1 PYVKAN
7 ILSKLSIWWVSK
19 LVITG
24 YKKPIDASDIWPLP
38 EEELVQANYDTFDK
52 LWNEELKTHGKE
64 KASIARVFIIAFR
77 KRLLLTFLLYCFV
90 TALSIGSSVSKDYV
104 ILLNSL
110 YPLRH
115 SLMFAISHYK
125 TFAVFYGF
133 TWYSSY
139 ITGIRARSMAFGLV
153 FHKIVRLRSASTK
166 SMGEL
171 VNMCANDAQRVFL
184 SMLFF
189 GISICGFVF
198 LLQDFSCPYCLLQ
211 TCDTGYEY
219 FLLQIYFG
227 KYIKKLR
234 CKSLLYGDQRVQ
246 LISEIIRCIKLIK
259 MFTWESSFQSRVN
272 FLRSKESRWLE
283 KIGYISRFT
292 GTYIVLV
299 PAVAISLTFLTNS
312 LLGLPMTSAKAFTVM
327 LLLNGLRLVIDIFPL
342 FASHSAETLVAFQR
356 FKKLLLMNEIEATG
370 QVSSDSGYVIC
381 IKDAEFIWE
390 KVKIDLLFNSYKF
403 QIKYIRSTINLNFDR
418 LMKGQVLGACGRV
431 GSGKSSLVSAI
442 LGEMICRRGEIRRG
456 DSIAVVTQQPWI
468 FNETLRENI
477 LFGSKYDSKRYYDV
491 LSACCLTADLKCL
504 IAGDRTLIGDRGI
517 NLSGGQKQRVSLARA
532 VYADK
537 EVYLLDDP
545 LSAVDTDVGEKIFHR
560 CIKGLLRSKTVLLVT
575 HQLQYLTGC
584 DSVLLLENGIIAAR
598 GTHDELIKKSKGYRE
613 LVENLKSKKD
623 KESHETVGFRESTS
637 TFSSIKSDEFVA
649 FEKTSDQG
657 VDINVYLKFFNACG
671 GLRVLFLLLLMYI
684 AITGCRVFS
693 DWWLARWINDSLTVD
708 VDSNRTLTDVWNSS
722 EPMPPIP
729 AKSSKS
735 QIDIIVYGL
744 LALINV
750 LLFVLKAISL
760 KGSSSLCM
768 SAFQKILS
776 APMSFFD
783 TTPSGKIIN
792 RFSRDLDEVD
802 TQLVFYADRAI
813 SLVLLT
819 VATLTIVS
827 ISYPWI
833 LLAVFPMIFVTGALA
848 YIFNKTNRELKRL
861 DNASRAP
868 VMTHLTATVEGL
880 TTVHAFNK
888 VKQQVE
894 IFQKYLD
901 KNSSI
906 FLTYWCVNRWVAIR
920 ADWIAI
926 ALVAICCILV
936 TAQRGLAPSAYAG
949 LALSY
954 VLQLKGLIQLSVRYV
969 LDVNSRFTAVE
980 RLIDYTENLETEG
993 LSTYSK
999 PLCLPDKW
1007 LKHGH
1012 ISFSNV
1018 KVRYRPN
1025 LPIVLNRVTFSINAQ
1040 ERIGIIGRTG
1050 SGKSSLMACLFRLTE
1065 IESGKI
1071 CIDGIDIRD
1080 IGIKNLRSS
1089 LSMIPQDPFLFANT
1103 LRKNLDPFDEF
1114 DDEEIWSALEKV
1126 ELKDKI
1132 NSMTDK
1138 LYTNV
1143 FAGGSNF
1150 SLGERQLLCLA
1161 RVLLKPSKILMLDEA
1176 TAFMDTKT
1184 DAIIQQTLI
1193 KEFKGST
1200 VLVVA
1205 HRLNTVLNCDR
1216 ILALSAGKVVEFD
1229 TPRKLMKRRTSKF
1242 KELIIKG
1249 GIDYESWEV
1258 FGKTLIGNNKQT
1270 IV

>member
-1 PYVKAN
+1 MTYSDDEAPRPPLAPYVKAN

-90 TALSIGSSVSKDYV
+90 TALSIGSSAFGLVG
-104 ILLNSL
+104 IEIT
-110 YPLRH
+110 H
-115 SLMFAISHYK
+115 S
-125 TFAVFYGF
+125 VFYGF

-189 GISICGFVF
+189 GISISIPIIAIALFAAMIYIIGPVCLVAAGVF
-198 LLQDFSCPYCLLQ
+198 LVSMMS
-211 TCDTGYEY
+211 T
-219 FLLQIYFG
+219 IYFG

-272 FLRSKESRWLE
+272 FLRGKESRWLE

-390 KVKIDLLFNSYKF
+390 KVNEGVDVGADVFSLKS
-403 QIKYIRSTINLNFDR
+403 INLEVP
-418 LMKGQVLGACGRV
+418 KGQVLGACGRV

-750 LLFVLKAISL
+750 LLFVLKAICVSKIAL

-1103 LRKNLDPFDEF
+1103 LRFNLLYCNQF
-1114 DDEEIWSALEKV
+1114 IIIHS
-1126 ELKDKI
+1126 I